1 MKKVQVYLSD
11 WQSIF
16 REGIHL
22 ALCSEECYEVVGEA
36 TTSEEALEFI
46 EDNQPGV
53 AILNADHGELTGI
66 EVTHRVK
73 RSLPSVSMILMMDRD
88 NCEQII
94 AALKGG
100 ASACLS
106 KDIEPDE
113 LLDAVNRAVH
123 GEYPIIKQ
131 ILNPAVAK
139 RILSEFENLPEN
151 CMESSSKLPVHLL
164 PLEELVLR
172 DIASGKLLEDLLRDR
187 KITEDTVRQCLY
199 IIRGKLMAN
208 SHIDNAV

>member
-16 REGIHL
+16 REGVHF

-46 EDNQPGV
+46 EDNRPGV
-53 AILNADHGELTGI
+53 AILNADHGDITGI
-66 EVTHRVK
+66 QVTNRVK
-73 RSLPSVSMILMMDRD
+73 QSLPSISMILMMDSD
-88 NCEQII
+88 NYEQIV

-106 KDIEPDE
+106 KDIEPGE

-123 GEYPIIKQ
+123 GEYPIIKN
-131 ILNPAVAK
+131 ILKPAVAT
-139 RILSEFENLPEN
+139 RILSEFESLPES
-151 CMESSSKLPVHLL
+151 CQESSGRLPARLL
-164 PLEELVLR
+164 PLEELILR
-172 DIASGKLLEDLLRDR
+172 DIASGKPLEDLFRDR
-187 KITEDTVRQCLY
+187 NVTEDSVRQSLY
-199 IIRGKLMAN
+199 IIRGKLVAN
-208 SHIDNAV
+208 NHRTA

>member
-1 MKKVQVYLSD
+1 MKKVQVFLSD

-36 TTSEEALEFI
+36 ATSEEAMEFI
-46 EDNQPGV
+46 EDNRPGV
-53 AILNADHGELTGI
+53 AILNADHGDITGI
-66 EVTHRVK
+66 DVTHRIK
-73 RSLPSVSMILMMDRD
+73 RSLPSTAMILMMDRD
-88 NCEQII
+88 NSEQII

-123 GEYPIIKQ
+123 GEYPIIKN
-131 ILNPAVAK
+131 ILKPVVAS
-139 RILSEFENLPEN
+139 RILSEFEGLPEV
-151 CMESSSKLPVHLL
+151 CMDNDTKTPVRLL
-164 PLEELVLR
+164 PLETVILK
-172 DIASGKLLEDLLRDR
+172 DIAGGKQLEDLIRDR
-187 KITEDTVRQCLY
+187 KITEDTLRQCLY
-199 IIRGKLMAN
+199 IIRGKLVAN
-208 SHIDNAV
+208 SHLYDPV